1 MPPSRIPRAD
11 EQLVRKSDTVD
22 GVAGRQA
29 KDLAV
34 RAVVAAYPAPNTAA
48 AFDVYAGTTYS
59 TSSAVVTNNKSSLR
73 YRVVAKPVI
82 TGMSTATLWTYKS
95 SAGHCKA
102 AAFGLERASLAPF
115 QVSSRI

>member
-1 MPPSRIPRAD
+1 MSPSRIPRAD

-59 TSSAVVTNNKSSLR
+59 TSSAVVHEQQILIAVPRSRKTGDRGNVNCHIMDVRLLSGPLQSGCLLPGEGCQSSTR
-73 YRVVAKPVI
+73 
-82 TGMSTATLWTYKS
+82 
-95 SAGHCKA
+95 
-102 AAFGLERASLAPF
+102 
-115 QVSSRI
+115 QQ